1 MSRRIVVVTA
11 GLTVPSSTRLL
22 ADQLAEATTA
32 QVTARGESADIEF
45 IELREVAGELATFMV
60 TGGIPTPR
68 LTELREQ
75 VAAADGLIVVTP
87 VFNGSYSGL
96 FKMFFDA
103 LDKDSLAGTPVLIAA
118 TAGSARHSLVLDHAL
133 RPLFAYLRA
142 VVVPTGDLRR
152 DRGLR
157 QPRPLRPDHPS
168 RGRARRAGAQPGW
181 LRRRR
186 VRPRPR
192 GAPAAYVRHAG
203 RGRRDA
209 VRRPAPGAQRHRLRP
224 PVRARTE
231 VGGPAG

>member
-32 QVTARGESADIEF
+32 QVTARGEAVDIEF

-96 FKMFFDA
+96 FKMFFDVIEHGG
-103 LDKDSLAGTPVLIAA
+103 LDGRPVLLAA
-118 TAGSARHSLVLDHAL
+118 TGGTARHSLALEHAL
-133 RPLFAYLRA
+133 RPLFSYLGADTVRTAVYAASEDWGQAGVPADGSLVQRIDRA
-142 VVVPTGDLRR
+142 AGELSRAMAA
-152 DRGLR
+152 R
-157 QPRPLRPDHPS
+157 QPTPKRDPFSAPAPFEQMLRDIE
-168 RGRARRAGAQPGW
+168 
-181 LRRRR
+181 
-186 VRPRPR
+186 RPRQD
-192 GAPAAYVRHAG
+192 G
-203 RGRRDA
+203 
-209 VRRPAPGAQRHRLRP
+209 
-224 PVRARTE
+224 
-231 VGGPAG
+231 

>member
-1 MSRRIVVVTA
+1 
-11 GLTVPSSTRLL
+11 
-22 ADQLAEATTA
+22 
-32 QVTARGESADIEF
+32 
-45 IELREVAGELATFMV
+45 MV

-103 LDKDSLAGTPVLIAA
+103 LDKDALTGTPVLIAA
-118 TAGSARHSLVLDHAL
+118 TAGSARHSLVLDHAM

-142 VVVPTGDLRR
+142 VVVPTGIFAATEDFGSH
-152 DRGLR
+152 GLVG
-157 QPRPLRPDHPS
+157 PDHPR
-168 RGRARRAGAQPGW
+168 RGRARGAGAEPGR

-186 VRPRPR
+186 VRARPR
-192 GAPAAYVRHAG
+192 RAPAAYVRHAG

-209 VRRPAPGAQRHRLRP
+209 LRRPAARAQRHRLRP

-231 VGGPAG
+231 VGGPTG